1 MSVILQTEEGDIIL
15 MTKGAD
21 SVIAKRL
28 AEGQQEDLDAAEEAL
43 EDYGKEGLRTL
54 MLAQRM
60 IPKDEFEKW
69 ETEYKKCLSLMT
81 DREEKIEEQQDL
93 IEVKLEFIGCTA
105 IEDKLQDE
113 VPQTIDLLLKNNIK
127 VWVLT
132 GDKGILFSTSGD
144 SHDDCYVL

>member
-1 MSVILQTEEGDIIL
+1 MSIIFETDEGDILI

-21 SVIAKRL
+21 SVISKRL
-28 AEGQQEDLDAAEEAL
+28 SEGQQDELDAAEEAL

-54 MLAQRM
+54 MLAQRI
-60 IPKDEFEKW
+60 IPRDEFEKW
-69 ETEYKKCLSLMT
+69 EEDYKKCLSSMT
-81 DREEKIEEQQDL
+81 DREEKIEAQQDL
-93 IEVKLEFIGCTA
+93 IEVKLEFVGCTA

-132 GDKGILFSTSGD
+132 GDKGRKISISGD
-144 SHDDCYVL
+144 SYDDCHVL